1 MKRKIVLCL
10 FFLAA
15 AASAVIF
22 TAKNVCA
29 YTMQNLQLR
38 GVTGCELRSAESLA
52 LDATK
57 TRERDQRIKELTGRT
72 RNFSVVL
79 TRSEGSRILENIKL
93 QRTRAVT
100 LSDKSDRDLTAA
112 KLSEQ
117 SASAIHQFQFTEIQ
131 QDINQRK

>member
-1 MKRKIVLCL
+1 M
-10 FFLAA
+10 
-15 AASAVIF
+15 IF

-38 GVTGCELRSAESLA
+38 VVTGCELRSAESLA
-52 LDATK
+52 LDAPK
-57 TRERDQRIKELTGRT
+57 TRERDQRIKELAGRT

-100 LSDKSDRDLTAA
+100 LSDKADRDLTAA
-112 KLSEQ
+112 KLPEQ
-117 SASAIHQFQFTEIQ
+117 SASAIHQSQFTEIQ